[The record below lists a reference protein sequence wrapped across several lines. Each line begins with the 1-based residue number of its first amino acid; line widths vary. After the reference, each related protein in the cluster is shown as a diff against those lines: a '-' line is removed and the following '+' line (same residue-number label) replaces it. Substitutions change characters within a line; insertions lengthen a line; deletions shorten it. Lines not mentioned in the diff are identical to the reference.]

1 MDHVVGGPARAA
13 PDLVSDVFR
22 VDRFRG
28 NRFRDAPP
36 QAARPESFAHIV
48 GDADNPVLKCFSCLL
63 DKCVLHRFRLR

>member
-13 PDLVSDVFR
+13 PDLVCDVFR

-36 QAARPESFAHIV
+36 QAVKPESFAHIV
-48 GDADNPVLKCFSCLL
+48 GDADNPVLKCFLRPL
-63 DKCVLHRFRLR
+63 DIYVLHRFRLR